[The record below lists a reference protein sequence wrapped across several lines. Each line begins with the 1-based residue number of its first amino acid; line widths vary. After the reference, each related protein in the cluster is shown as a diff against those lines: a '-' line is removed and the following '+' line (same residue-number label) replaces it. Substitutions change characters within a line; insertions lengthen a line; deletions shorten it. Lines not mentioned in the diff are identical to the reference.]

1 LLAHVISD
9 IGLVRETNEDSY
21 VCDPPHLFVVAD
33 GMGGHVAGEIA
44 SKLAVTT
51 VNGYIQEHV
60 GKDNPEVLLKQAITQ
75 ANTSI
80 YQMALSK
87 EEFNGMGTTVTA
99 LYVDG
104 ETIYWG
110 HVGDSRIYLLRNGR
124 LNQITNDHSLVWE
137 LVQSGNITRDEAHV
151 HPKRNMLTR
160 AVGTSC
166 LITVGTSCLITVD
179 TGFVQWK
186 PGDIV
191 LMCTDGLTN
200 MVNETEICAL
210 LQSKDHDI
218 VSILNQLVTQ
228 SKDAGGFDNITAILL
243 KNEDA

>member
-1 LLAHVISD
+1 MLAHVISD

-21 VCDPPHLFVVAD
+21 ICDPPHLFIVAD

-44 SKLAVTT
+44 SKLAINT
-51 VNGYIQEHV
+51 VNSYIQEHA
-60 GKDNPEVLLKQAITQ
+60 GKDNLDILLKEAIIQ

-87 EEFNGMGTTVTA
+87 EEFSGMGTTVTA
-99 LYVDG
+99 SYIDG

-110 HVGDSRIYLLRNGR
+110 HVGDSRMYLFRNGK
-124 LNQITNDHSLVWE
+124 LNQLTNDHSLVWE

-166 LITVGTSCLITVD
+166 LITVD
-179 TGFVQWK
+179 TGFVTWR
-186 PGDIV
+186 PGDVI
-191 LMCTDGLTN
+191 LLCTDGLTN
-200 MVNETEICAL
+200 MVSEQEICTL
-210 LQSKDHDI
+210 MQQKDCDTASL
-218 VSILNQLVTQ
+218 VRQLVDRA
-228 SKDAGGFDNITAILL
+228 KGAGGFDNITVILL
-243 KNEDA
+243 KNEDI

>member
-1 LLAHVISD
+1 MLAHVISD

-21 VCDPPHLFVVAD
+21 ICDPPHLFIVAD

-44 SKLAVTT
+44 SKLAIST

-60 GKDNPEVLLKQAITQ
+60 GKDNLEILLKDAIIQ

-87 EEFNGMGTTVTA
+87 EEFSGMGTTVTA
-99 LYVDG
+99 SYIDG
-104 ETIYWG
+104 DTIYWG
-110 HVGDSRIYLLRNGR
+110 HVGDSRMYLLRNGK
-124 LNQITNDHSLVWE
+124 LNQLTNDHSLVWE
-137 LVQSGNITRDEAHV
+137 LVQSGNITRDEAYV
-151 HPKRNMLTR
+151 HPKRNLLTR
-160 AVGTSC
+160 A
-166 LITVGTSCLITVD
+166 VGTSCLITVD

-200 MVNETEICAL
+200 MVSEQNICTLMQKTDCEI
-210 LQSKDHDI
+210 SSI
-218 VSILNQLVTQ
+218 VEELVNQA
-228 SKDAGGFDNITAILL
+228 KDAGGFDNITVILL
-243 KNEDA
+243 KNEDL

>member
-1 LLAHVISD
+1 MLAHVISD

-21 VCDPPHLFVVAD
+21 ICDPPHLFIVAD

-44 SKLAVTT
+44 SKLAVST
-51 VNGYIQEHV
+51 VTGYIQEHV
-60 GKDNPEVLLKQAITQ
+60 GKDNLEVLLKEAITQ

-87 EEFNGMGTTVTA
+87 EEFSGMGTTVTA
-99 LYVDG
+99 SYIDG

-110 HVGDSRIYLLRNGR
+110 HVGDSRIYLMRNEK
-124 LNQITNDHSLVWE
+124 LHQITSDHSLVWE
-137 LVQSGNITRDEAHV
+137 LVQSGNITKDEAYV

-166 LITVGTSCLITVD
+166 LITVD
-179 TGFVQWK
+179 TGFVHWK

-200 MVNETEICAL
+200 LVSEQDIGTLM
-210 LQSKDHDI
+210 QSKECDLT
-218 VSILNQLVTQ
+218 SILDQLVTQ
-228 SKDAGGFDNITAILL
+228 AKEAGGFDNITAILL
-243 KNEDA
+243 KNEDV

>member
-1 LLAHVISD
+1 MLANVISD

-21 VCDPPHLFVVAD
+21 FCDPPHLFIVAD

-51 VNGYIQEHV
+51 VINYIRENC
-60 GKDNPEVLLKQAITQ
+60 GDATPESLLNQAITQ
-75 ANTSI
+75 ANTSV

-87 EEFNGMGTTVTA
+87 DVFNGMGTTITA
-99 LYVDG
+99 VYIEG
-104 ETIYWG
+104 EIIYWG
-110 HVGDSRIYLLRNGR
+110 HVGDSRLYLLRNGD
-124 LNQITNDHSLVWE
+124 LCQITSDHSLVWE
-137 LVQSGNITRDEAHV
+137 LVQSGNITKEEALV

-166 LITVGTSCLITVD
+166 LVAVD
-179 TGFVQWK
+179 TGAILWQ

-200 MVNETEICAL
+200 MISE
-210 LQSKDHDI
+210 QDI
-218 VSILNQLVTQ
+218 YKLIKSEECDFDSILDQLVAEAK
-228 SKDAGGFDNITAILL
+228 SAGGFDNITAILL
-243 KNEDA
+243 KNGDA

>member
-1 LLAHVISD
+1 MLAHVISD

-60 GKDNPEVLLKQAITQ
+60 GKDNLEVLLKQAINQ

-87 EEFNGMGTTVTA
+87 EDFNGMGTTVTA

-104 ETIYWG
+104 ETMYWG

-137 LVQSGNITRDEAHV
+137 LVQSGNITKDEAHV

-166 LITVGTSCLITVD
+166 LITVD
-179 TGFVQWK
+179 TGFVQWR
-186 PGDIV
+186 PGDMV

-200 MVNETEICAL
+200 MVSEEEICTL
-210 LQSKDHDI
+210 LQSKDCDI
-218 VSILNQLVTQ
+218 VSILNQLVIQ

>member
-1 LLAHVISD
+1 MLAHVISD

-21 VCDPPHLFVVAD
+21 ICDPPHLFIVAD

-44 SKLAVTT
+44 SKLAIST
-51 VNGYIQEHV
+51 VNNYIQEHV
-60 GKDNPEVLLKQAITQ
+60 GKENLEILLKDAIIQ

-87 EEFNGMGTTVTA
+87 EEFSGMGTTVTA
-99 LYVDG
+99 SYIDG
-104 ETIYWG
+104 DTIYWG
-110 HVGDSRIYLLRNGR
+110 HVGDSRMYLLRNGK
-124 LNQITNDHSLVWE
+124 LNQLTNDHSLVWE
-137 LVQSGNITRDEAHV
+137 LVQSGNITRDEAYV
-151 HPKRNMLTR
+151 HPKRNLLTR

-166 LITVGTSCLITVD
+166 LIKVD

-200 MVNETEICAL
+200 MVNDQNICTLMQRKDCEIY
-210 LQSKDHDI
+210 SI
-218 VSILNQLVTQ
+218 VEQLVNQ
-228 SKDAGGFDNITAILL
+228 AKDAGGFDNITVILF
-243 KNEDA
+243 KNEDI

>member
-21 VCDPPHLFVVAD
+21 ICDPPHLFIVAD

-44 SKLAVTT
+44 SKLAIST

-60 GKDNPEVLLKQAITQ
+60 GKDNLEILLKDAIIQ

-87 EEFNGMGTTVTA
+87 EEFSGMGTTVTA
-99 LYVDG
+99 SYIDG
-104 ETIYWG
+104 DTIYWG
-110 HVGDSRIYLLRNGR
+110 HVGDSRMYLLRNGK
-124 LNQITNDHSLVWE
+124 LNQLTNDHSLVWE
-137 LVQSGNITRDEAHV
+137 LVQSGNITRDEAYV
-151 HPKRNMLTR
+151 HPKRNLLTR
-160 AVGTSC
+160 A
-166 LITVGTSCLITVD
+166 VGTSCLITVD

-200 MVNETEICAL
+200 MVSEQNICTLMQRKDCEI
-210 LQSKDHDI
+210 SSI
-218 VSILNQLVTQ
+218 VEQLVNQ
-228 SKDAGGFDNITAILL
+228 AKDAGGFDNITVILL
-243 KNEDA
+243 KNEDI

>member
-1 LLAHVISD
+1 MLAHVISD

-21 VCDPPHLFVVAD
+21 ICDPPHLFIVAD

-44 SKLAVTT
+44 SKLAIST

-60 GKDNPEVLLKQAITQ
+60 GKDNLEILLKDAIIQ

-87 EEFNGMGTTVTA
+87 EEFSGMGTTVTA
-99 LYVDG
+99 SYIDG
-104 ETIYWG
+104 DTIYWG
-110 HVGDSRIYLLRNGR
+110 HVGDSRMYLLRNGK
-124 LNQITNDHSLVWE
+124 LNQLTSDHSLVWE
-137 LVQSGNITRDEAHV
+137 LVQSGNITRDEAYV
-151 HPKRNMLTR
+151 HPKRNLLTR
-160 AVGTSC
+160 A
-166 LITVGTSCLITVD
+166 VGTSCLITVD

-200 MVNETEICAL
+200 MVSEQNICTLMQRKDFEI
-210 LQSKDHDI
+210 SSI
-218 VSILNQLVTQ
+218 VEQLVNQ
-228 SKDAGGFDNITAILL
+228 AKDAGGFDNITVILL
-243 KNEDA
+243 KNEDR

>member
-21 VCDPPHLFVVAD
+21 ICDPPHLFIVAD

-44 SKLAVTT
+44 SKLAIST
-51 VNGYIQEHV
+51 VNSYIQEHV
-60 GKDNPEVLLKQAITQ
+60 GKDNLEILLKDAIIQ

-87 EEFNGMGTTVTA
+87 EEFSGMGTTVTA
-99 LYVDG
+99 SYIDG
-104 ETIYWG
+104 DTIYWG
-110 HVGDSRIYLLRNGR
+110 HVGDSRMYLLRNGK
-124 LNQITNDHSLVWE
+124 LNQLTSDHSLVWE
-137 LVQSGNITRDEAHV
+137 LVQSGNITRDEAYV
-151 HPKRNMLTR
+151 HPKRNLLTR
-160 AVGTSC
+160 A
-166 LITVGTSCLITVD
+166 VGTSCLITVD

-200 MVNETEICAL
+200 MVSEQNICTL
-210 LQSKDHDI
+210 MQRKDCQISSI
-218 VSILNQLVTQ
+218 VEQLVNQ
-228 SKDAGGFDNITAILL
+228 AKDAGGFDNITVILL
-243 KNEDA
+243 KNEDI

>member
-21 VCDPPHLFVVAD
+21 VCSPPNLFIVAD

-44 SKLAVTT
+44 SKLAVKT

-60 GKDNPEVLLKQAITQ
+60 GKDNLELLLKQAIIQ

-87 EEFNGMGTTVTA
+87 EDFSGMGTTVTA
-99 LYVDG
+99 VYIDG
-104 ETIYWG
+104 KKLHWG
-110 HVGDSRIYLLRNGR
+110 HVGDSRIYLLRNGEFR
-124 LNQITNDHSLVWE
+124 QITNDHSLVWE
-137 LVQSGNITRDEAHV
+137 LVQSGSITREDAQN
-151 HPKRNMLTR
+151 HPKRNILTR

-166 LITVGTSCLITVD
+166 LISVD
-179 TGFVQWK
+179 TGTLSLEA
-186 PGDIV
+186 GDVV

-200 MVNETEICAL
+200 MVSEEEICKL
-210 LQSKDHDI
+210 MQRKDCDPSSI
-218 VSILNQLVTQ
+218 VEQLVMQ
-228 SKDAGGFDNITAILL
+228 AKNAGGFDNITTILL
-243 KNEDA
+243 KEEDA

>member
-51 VNGYIQEHV
+51 VSGYIQEHV
-60 GKDNPEVLLKQAITQ
+60 GKDNFEVLLKQAINQ

-87 EEFNGMGTTVTA
+87 EDFNGMGTTVTA

-104 ETIYWG
+104 ETMYWG

-124 LNQITNDHSLVWE
+124 LNQITDDHSLVWE
-137 LVQSGNITRDEAHV
+137 LVQSGNITKDEAHV

-166 LITVGTSCLITVD
+166 LITVD
-179 TGFVQWK
+179 TGFTQWR

-200 MVNETEICAL
+200 MVSEEEICTL
-210 LQSKDHDI
+210 LQSKDCDI
-218 VSILNQLVTQ
+218 VSILNQLVIQ
-228 SKDAGGFDNITAILL
+228 SKDAGGFDNITIILL

>member
-1 LLAHVISD
+1 MLAHVISD

-21 VCDPPHLFVVAD
+21 ICDPPHLFIVAD

-44 SKLAVTT
+44 SKLAIST

-60 GKDNPEVLLKQAITQ
+60 GKDNLEILLKDAIIQ

-87 EEFNGMGTTVTA
+87 EEFSGMGTTVTA
-99 LYVDG
+99 SYIDG
-104 ETIYWG
+104 DTIYWG
-110 HVGDSRIYLLRNGR
+110 HVGDSRMYLLRNGK
-124 LNQITNDHSLVWE
+124 LNQLTSDHSLVWE
-137 LVQSGNITRDEAHV
+137 LVQSGNITRDEAYV
-151 HPKRNMLTR
+151 HPKRNLLTR
-160 AVGTSC
+160 A
-166 LITVGTSCLITVD
+166 VGTSCLITVD

-200 MVNETEICAL
+200 MVSEQNICTLMQRKDFEI
-210 LQSKDHDI
+210 SSI
-218 VSILNQLVTQ
+218 VEQLVNQ
-228 SKDAGGFDNITAILL
+228 AKDAGGFDNITVILL
-243 KNEDA
+243 KNEDI

>member
-60 GKDNPEVLLKQAITQ
+60 GKDNLEVLLKQAITQ

-87 EEFNGMGTTVTA
+87 EDFNGMGTTVTA

-104 ETIYWG
+104 KTMYWG

-124 LNQITNDHSLVWE
+124 LNQITDDHSLVWE
-137 LVQSGNITRDEAHV
+137 LVQSGNITKDEAHV

-166 LITVGTSCLITVD
+166 LITVD
-179 TGFVQWK
+179 TGFIQWQ

-200 MVNETEICAL
+200 MVSEEEICTL
-210 LQSKDHDI
+210 LQSKDCDI
-218 VSILNQLVTQ
+218 VSILNQLVIQ
-228 SKDAGGFDNITAILL
+228 SKDAGGFDNITIILL